1 MKVSELL
8 INFQSSCFINIC
20 RIIAMKKILFNLKKI
35 YFIFIICVIL
45 CWGSIKMWK
54 KIYKNLFK
62 EIKDGKHTK
71 NYRSRVTES
80 KRYFG

>member
-1 MKVSELL
+1 
-8 INFQSSCFINIC
+8 
-20 RIIAMKKILFNLKKI
+20 
-35 YFIFIICVIL
+35 
-45 CWGSIKMWK
+45 MWK
-54 KIYKNLFK
+54 KTYKNLFK